1 MAGMPRAARQPLL
14 PLLLVAAGLWAQAPA
29 DNPNQRLFDAVRT
42 GDLAEIEK
50 LHAAEPAFF
59 AEPGAGAL
67 LLHIAANEGHPDV
80 VAWLLQHGANANEPF
95 KHTPPLFAAI
105 DWTSDINR
113 ERRKAAPELWQAV
126 ERQLAQ
132 NKPGLDAKDIR
143 EMAGK
148 VEAKDLARVLAGMP
162 PDLLARKARVLDLL
176 LAAGADAK
184 AADKTGL
191 VVQAV
196 MSGFGGEVVRK
207 LAAAGADAAKS
218 SEPARLTALHVA
230 ASQGNADAAGALLDL
245 GLNIEALYFP
255 APPGSTGALQLIQG
269 GNTPLMCAIDRRQ
282 EEMVRFLLERGAK
295 PDTTNHK
302 LARALHYA
310 AGSGHTGII
319 RLLLARRARVDVA
332 EMQQV
337 TPLGMAATHGHVGAV
352 QLLCEAGADPELAD
366 SAGFT
371 PLLTAAEKDHLDIV
385 KYLLER
391 GANRRAVT
399 DARKG
404 LLRVA
409 ATANARRVIEYLLAN
424 GEPVDG
430 HPSDICTPL
439 HEAASSG
446 HADTVALLLANGA
459 SLERVARGIPGTP
472 LFWAVMSGP
481 LLRQQ
486 ATRAAQQSP
495 LYRTIAIDDTKY
507 VEIARLLLEK
517 GAQVDTAGAQGN
529 TPLHVAAEHNLREMT
544 ALLLKHGARFDL
556 ANARG
561 LTPRDIA
568 HLKGHREIVT
578 LLDQA
583 NPLRAR

>member
-14 PLLLVAAGLWAQAPA
+14 PLLLVAAGVWAQAPI
-29 DNPNQRLFDAVRT
+29 DTSTQRLIDALRT
-42 GDLAEIEK
+42 GNLAEIEK
-50 LHAAEPAFF
+50 LHAAEPANF
-59 AEPGAGAL
+59 AEPGTGAL
-67 LLHIAANEGHPDV
+67 LLHFAATEGHPDI
-80 VAWLLQHGANANEPF
+80 VAWLLQHGANANETF
-95 KHTPPLFAAI
+95 QHTPPLFAAI
-105 DWTSDINR
+105 GWTSDISR
-113 ERRKAAPELWQAV
+113 ERRKLASELWQAA
-126 ERQLAQ
+126 ERQVARKSPGIEGSEIREVAGKTGPPVLAQ
-132 NKPGLDAKDIR
+132 VFA
-143 EMAGK
+143 A
-148 VEAKDLARVLAGMP
+148 MP
-162 PDLLARKARVLDLL
+162 PDLLARKTRVVDLL

-184 AADKTGL
+184 AADKTNL
-191 VVQAV
+191 VNQAV

-207 LAAAGADAAKS
+207 LVAAGADAAKS
-218 SEPARLTALHVA
+218 SEPARLTALHLA
-230 ASQGNADAAGALLDL
+230 AYQGNLDAAGALLDL

-255 APPGSTGALQLIQG
+255 IPSGSTWTHQLIQG
-269 GNTPLMCAIDRRQ
+269 GNTPLMCAIDSRK
-282 EEMVRFLLERGAK
+282 EEMVRFLLDRGAK
-295 PDTTNHK
+295 PDTANHK

-310 AGSGHTGII
+310 AGGGHTGII

-337 TPLGMAATHGHVGAV
+337 TPLAMAATHGHVGAV
-352 QLLCEAGADPELAD
+352 RLLCEAGADTELAD
-366 SAGFT
+366 SAGYT
-371 PLLTAAEKDHLDIV
+371 PLLTAVEKDHLDIV
-385 KYLLER
+385 KYLIER

-404 LLRVA
+404 MLRVA

-430 HPSDICTPL
+430 LPSDLCTPL

-446 HADTVALLLANGA
+446 HAETAALLLAHGA
-459 SLERVARGIPGTP
+459 SLDPVARGIPGTP

-495 LYRTIAIDDTKY
+495 LYRTIATDDAKY
-507 VEIARLLLEK
+507 VEVARLLLEK

-529 TPLHVAAEHNLREMT
+529 TPLHVAAEHNLKEMT

-561 LTPRDIA
+561 MTPRDIA